1 RDAIRL
7 LAARYSLIPNEPRST
22 FSGSKGFQTRESPTH
37 QGARQEA
44 NLLEKEGSEAHGDS
58 WPKPLSYM
66 IATERAKGP
75 SSSADSII
83 SRAPLVLTVRQAV
96 LEMLATTSPS
106 FKSRDALTDTASF
119 WSSTRSRAS
128 LQSTPF
134 AFIHFL
140 NAINLLVTI
149 ESERVIDLE
158 NIAMNNLEAM
168 IFEVSLSYCLMALP
182 ERNINNVRIEQRD
195 SDGVISHLTYRQH
208 YLTYSYQPCS
218 SSGLRVTAPLASP
231 SVQSDFLGSF
241 GSEQT
246 RSSGLKRFRRSSLTF
261 RLPHLPL
268 LFSPN
273 PFQRIPSPLAAL
285 IKPLLELIQW
295 ILFTFLSICLFINL
309 FFLAYVSIKI
319 DKLPSDNHPDGTQR
333 KLFNLQRPQDQQE
346 DRRILRDCKS
356 NVQINRQGTD
366 SYVMFFN
373 EVGPRLGQSEANSFM
388 GSEVHGKRAFL
399 IGLVLL
405 LIDEHLITNNPC
417 SLQLLRGLACDE
429 DGNKMINEYVVD
441 QVAPSDTAMSD
452 LREPKMRPNKE
463 LVKLRTSKKTKKR
476 TNTKDRVKF
485 RIHKQVTDLFSA
497 LDVVKQITSIT
508 IEPGIE
514 DKFNTSES

>member
-1 RDAIRL
+1 
-7 LAARYSLIPNEPRST
+7 
-22 FSGSKGFQTRESPTH
+22 
-37 QGARQEA
+37 
-44 NLLEKEGSEAHGDS
+44 
-58 WPKPLSYM
+58 
-66 IATERAKGP
+66 
-75 SSSADSII
+75 
-83 SRAPLVLTVRQAV
+83 
-96 LEMLATTSPS
+96 
-106 FKSRDALTDTASF
+106 
-119 WSSTRSRAS
+119 
-128 LQSTPF
+128 
-134 AFIHFL
+134 
-140 NAINLLVTI
+140 
-149 ESERVIDLE
+149 
-158 NIAMNNLEAM
+158 
-168 IFEVSLSYCLMALP
+168 
-182 ERNINNVRIEQRD
+182 
-195 SDGVISHLTYRQH
+195 
-208 YLTYSYQPCS
+208 
-218 SSGLRVTAPLASP
+218 
-231 SVQSDFLGSF
+231 
-241 GSEQT
+241 
-246 RSSGLKRFRRSSLTF
+246 
-261 RLPHLPL
+261 
-268 LFSPN
+268 
-273 PFQRIPSPLAAL
+273 
-285 IKPLLELIQW
+285 W

-405 LIDEHLITNNPC
+405 LIDEH
-417 SLQLLRGLACDE
+417 DE
-429 DGNKMINEYVVD
+429 DGNKMINE
-441 QVAPSDTAMSD
+441 VAPSDTAMSD

-463 LVKLRTSKKTKKR
+463 LVKLRTSKKTKKTYKFFVLCIVG